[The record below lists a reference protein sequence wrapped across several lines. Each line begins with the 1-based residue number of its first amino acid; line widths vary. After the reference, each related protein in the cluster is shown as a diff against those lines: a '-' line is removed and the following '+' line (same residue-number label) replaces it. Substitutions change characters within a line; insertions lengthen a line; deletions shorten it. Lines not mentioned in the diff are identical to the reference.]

1 MQENTNNKLDKNVQE
16 NSTVYELPSTSSRG
30 VETFIQENPNKK
42 CIGKLYINDSVWE
55 VGGASLYK
63 KTLLNKCIG
72 KCYVN
77 DSVREVQGGDFYM
90 EDPNR

>member
-1 MQENTNNKLDKNVQE
+1 MG
-16 NSTVYELPSTSSRG
+16 SRG
-30 VETFIQENPNKK
+30 
-42 CIGKLYINDSVWE
+42 
-55 VGGASLYK
+55 ALYK
-63 KTLLNKCIG
+63 KTVLKRCIG

>member
-1 MQENTNNKLDKNVQE
+1 MNYPVREVGGGK
-16 NSTVYELPSTSSRG
+16 
-30 VETFIQENPNKK
+30 TFIQENPNKK

-55 VGGASLYK
+55 VGASLYK
-63 KTLLNKCIG
+63 KTLLKKCIG